1 MGIFSRMFGTDDK
14 DNKTATKVADANFI
28 TTLAMHVRG
37 ELEPALASY
46 RAMTERDTND
56 FLALFFTAAAQA
68 DSGAVLEAVQGL
80 RALSARIAENAEDG
94 ESISRTIAM
103 ELATL
108 LHEDVVTV
116 RVGDVTALLVSFG
129 DLLKREGFVKESAVC
144 FEIAVGLAPDNA
156 HMLHKLGDTLHDLRI
171 YDYAESVLKEAIK
184 HAPHHF
190 GALYTY
196 AVLLQ
201 DLGRNDEALA
211 LYEQA
216 VRLVPSHVNCHC
228 NYGAALL
235 RADRIDEAME
245 HLNTALRL
253 DPEAPLVKVNL
264 GYVYLLKDD
273 LETARKMFSDALA
286 LNDRLAPAYYGLAST
301 ELALGS
307 DVSIVRALYE
317 KAIEANPS
325 IAEAHLALANL
336 LASFGDEQAVPHYAT
351 ALQLNSTLPNL
362 RRDFGQACLRLGRRE
377 EALEL
382 LKMAVMLDPD
392 DAVARDLLAQAE
404 ATPAES

>member
-1 MGIFSRMFGTDDK
+1 MGIFSRMFGNE
-14 DNKTATKVADANFI
+14 DNKAATKTVDANFI
-28 TTLAMHVRG
+28 TALSMQVRG
-37 ELEPALASY
+37 ETESALAAYS
-46 RAMTERDTND
+46 AMAQRDAND
-56 FLALFFTAAAQA
+56 FLALFFTAAAKA
-68 DSGAVLEAVQGL
+68 DGGRLEEAVQGL
-80 RALSARIAENAEDG
+80 RELSARIAETG
-94 ESISRTIAM
+94 ENISRTVAL
-103 ELATL
+103 ELANL

-116 RVGDVTALLVSFG
+116 RVADVTALMVSFG
-129 DLLKREGFVKESAVC
+129 DQLKREGFVKESAVC

-156 HMLHKLGDTLHDLRI
+156 HMLHKLGDTLHDLRM

-201 DLGRNDEALA
+201 DLGRNDEALP

-216 VRLVPSHVNCHC
+216 VRLVPSHVNCQS

-235 RADRIDEAME
+235 RGDRVDEALE

-253 DPEAPLVKVNL
+253 DPGAPLVKVNL
-264 GYVYLLKDD
+264 GYAYLLKNDY
-273 LETARKMFSDALA
+273 EAARKQFSEALA
-286 LNDRLAPAYYGLAST
+286 INDGLAPAYYGLASV
-301 ELALGS
+301 ERALES
-307 DVSIVRALYE
+307 DAATVRGLYE
-317 KAIEANPS
+317 KAIAANPA

-336 LASFGDEQAVPHYAT
+336 LASLGDEQAVTHYAT
-351 ALQLNSTLPNL
+351 ALQLNPALPNL

-392 DAVARDLLAQAE
+392 DAVAREFLAQAE
-404 ATPAES
+404 EGTAKS

>member
-1 MGIFSRMFGTDDK
+1 MGIFSRMFGNQ
-14 DNKTATKVADANFI
+14 DNKTATQVVDANFI

-37 ELEPALASY
+37 EVEPALASY
-46 RAMTERDTND
+46 QAMTERDAND
-56 FLALFFTAAAQA
+56 FLALFFTAAAKA
-68 DSGAVLEAVQGL
+68 DSGAVEEAVQGL
-80 RALSARIAENAEDG
+80 RALSAHIAETG
-94 ESISRTIAM
+94 ESISRIVAM
-103 ELATL
+103 ELANL

-201 DLGRNDEALA
+201 DLGRNEEALT

-216 VRLVPSHVNCHC
+216 VKLVPSHVNCQS

-235 RADRIDEAME
+235 RADRVDEAME
-245 HLNTALRL
+245 HLNHALRL
-253 DPEAPLVKVNL
+253 DPGAPLVKVNL

-273 LETARKMFSDALA
+273 LETARKMFSEALA
-286 LNDRLAPAYYGLAST
+286 LNDKLAPAYYGLASI
-301 ELALGS
+301 ERALGS
-307 DVSIVRALYE
+307 DAPVVRALYE
-317 KAIEANPS
+317 KALEANPS

-336 LASFGDEQAVPHYAT
+336 LASLGDEQAVTHYAT
-351 ALQLNSTLPNL
+351 ALQLNSSLPNL
-362 RRDFGQACLRLGRRE
+362 RRDFGQACLQLGHRE

-392 DAVARDLLAQAE
+392 DALARELLAQAE
-404 ATPAES
+404 ATPAEN